1 MERIQEDL
9 FITDELENET
19 ETKTNTWSWKKK
31 PGSEWN
37 VLAVKCHMF
46 RKIGCRCLTLCLL

>member
-19 ETKTNTWSWKKK
+19 ETKTNTWSWKKTRQWVERI
-31 PGSEWN
+31 S
-37 VLAVKCHMF
+37 C
-46 RKIGCRCLTLCLL
+46 